1 MGWFATRKLD
11 EGTYLL
17 AEPPHVNSYLIL
29 GSRRAVLFDTGM
41 GIASIR
47 EVVESLTGH
56 DVLVVN
62 SHYHFDHVG
71 GNSLFQRI
79 AIHAAGR
86 EALGH
91 DVPAEWMTAYG
102 RYAEAML
109 GAFQPYKDADDRFF
123 RLLTPEIE
131 PRSLPEG
138 FDFAAWRTQP
148 TVPTELLHDGDV
160 LDLGGRK
167 LQVLH
172 TPGHTPDCICLLDQQ
187 HRLLFAGDTLATG
200 PLYAHLPDSDL
211 TAFTRSTRRL
221 ADEIQ
226 GQVEVVYPAHVLR
239 YAAPAEFI
247 TQTAD
252 GFARIS
258 DGSAKPRPGTDIFGN
273 QVREFWF
280 DTFSITLPAFP
291 ANDI

>member
-29 GSRRAVLFDTGM
+29 GSQRAVLFDTGM

-47 EVVESLTGH
+47 EVVESLTGL

-86 EALGH
+86 EPLGQ

-102 RYAEAML
+102 RYAEQML
-109 GAFQPYKDADDRFF
+109 GAFPAYKDADNKFY

-138 FDFAAWRTQP
+138 FDFASWRTQP

-160 LDLGGRK
+160 IDLGGRTV
-167 LQVLH
+167 QVLH
-172 TPGHTPDCICLLDQQ
+172 TPGHTPDCICLLDQH
-187 HRLLFAGDTLATG
+187 HRQLFAGDTLATG
-200 PLYAHLPDSDL
+200 SLYAHMPDSDL
-211 TAFTRSTRRL
+211 TDFTRSTRRL

-226 GQVEVVYPAHVLR
+226 GQVDVVYPAHTLR
-239 YAAPAEFI
+239 YAAPADFI

-258 DGSAKPRPGTDIFGN
+258 DGSAQPRPGTDIFGN
-273 QVREFWF
+273 EVREFWF
-280 DTFSITLPAFP
+280 DTFSITLPA
-291 ANDI
+291 D

>member
-1 MGWFATRKLD
+1 
-11 EGTYLL
+11 
-17 AEPPHVNSYLIL
+17 VNSYLIL
-29 GSRRAVLFDTGM
+29 GSRRAILFDTGM
-41 GIASIR
+41 GIANIR
-47 EVVESLTGH
+47 EVVETLTDR
-56 DVLVVN
+56 DVSVVN

-86 EALGH
+86 EALGQE
-91 DVPAEWMTAYG
+91 VPAEWMTEYG

-138 FDFAAWRTQP
+138 FDFATWRTQP
-148 TVPTELLHDGDV
+148 TVPTELLQDGDV
-160 LDLGGRK
+160 LDLGGRT

-172 TPGHTPDCICLLDQQ
+172 TPGHTPDCICLLDQE
-187 HRLLFAGDTLATG
+187 HRQLFAGDTLATG

-211 TAFTRSTRRL
+211 AAFTRSTRRL
-221 ADEIQ
+221 ADEVTH
-226 GQVEVVYPAHVLR
+226 QVDVVYPAHVLR

-252 GFARIS
+252 GFARVS
-258 DGSAKPRPGTDIFGN
+258 DGSAEARPGTDIFGEE
-273 QVREFWF
+273 VREFWF
-280 DTFSITLPAFP
+280 ETFSITLPPLPVSAR
-291 ANDI
+291 